1 MAGRFDTVVTG
12 LQDMYLT
19 GNPQMS
25 YFLTRFSRYTKFT
38 TQTLEMPFNGGPVR
52 GQELSCPVSTSSGDM
67 ISNMTLKIF
76 VNNDITSN
84 VHDSFIKANI
94 EYIDLYIGSQHID
107 RLTMDY
113 ISMYLKLRSVETDD
127 LNILSRDSY
136 NVNSH
141 FSRNIPLYLDLPF
154 YFYKHPHLALPVCAM
169 YKQSLEV
176 RIKMKEPTVFKTAY
190 MPVDYSQNLKID
202 RISLNVDYH
211 HLMEEEKTF
220 FKSRPMEYII
230 TQTQLS
236 SKIIES
242 TDIDK
247 EHSFMCNFK
256 NPVREFMFFLKHDAW
271 EKLTNRSNINEEL
284 VSANMKINNIV
295 LFSGNHND
303 LSSHQFLNK
312 YKSPSDIVEEKLI
325 WHRSSNR
332 YNETFIPINDM
343 LSFEAVRRLPG
354 TPPNRPWTS
363 TTTLGWFK
371 TFKVKN
377 GLFYVYPL
385 CIDPNTH
392 EPTGHLNMS
401 RIVHQTFTFKFK
413 APDPNSIYTVWNDLY
428 KSKLYLYAV
437 NYNILVFNDGLCGLK
452 Y

>member
-1 MAGRFDTVVTG
+1 
-12 LQDMYLT
+12 
-19 GNPQMS
+19 
-25 YFLTRFSRYTKFT
+25 
-38 TQTLEMPFNGGPVR
+38 
-52 GQELSCPVSTSSGDM
+52 
-67 ISNMTLKIF
+67 
-76 VNNDITSN
+76 
-84 VHDSFIKANI
+84 
-94 EYIDLYIGSQHID
+94 
-107 RLTMDY
+107 
-113 ISMYLKLRSVETDD
+113 
-127 LNILSRDSY
+127 
-136 NVNSH
+136 
-141 FSRNIPLYLDLPF
+141 
-154 YFYKHPHLALPVCAM
+154 
-169 YKQSLEV
+169 
-176 RIKMKEPTVFKTAY
+176 
-190 MPVDYSQNLKID
+190 
-202 RISLNVDYH
+202 
-211 HLMEEEKTF
+211 
-220 FKSRPMEYII
+220 
-230 TQTQLS
+230 
-236 SKIIES
+236 
-242 TDIDK
+242 
-247 EHSFMCNFK
+247 
-256 NPVREFMFFLKHDAW
+256 MFFLKHDAW

-312 YKSPSDIVEEKLI
+312 YKSPSDIVEENLI

-354 TPPNRPWTS
+354 TPSNPAFSS